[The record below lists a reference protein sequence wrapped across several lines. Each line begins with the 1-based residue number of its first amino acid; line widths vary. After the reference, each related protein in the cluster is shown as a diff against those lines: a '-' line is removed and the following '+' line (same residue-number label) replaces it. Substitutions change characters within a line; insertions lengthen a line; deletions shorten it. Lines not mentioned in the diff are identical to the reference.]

1 MIGAQSLEHS
11 GVVSD
16 LRRLANRYFSRCGS
30 YVFQGQPALQ
40 SLARNC
46 ERASST
52 PVIGID
58 HIIYQL
64 TGLLLLTLAGC
75 VWRGP
80 APRLPAGAYMSVSK
94 AFPPSC
100 GAF

>member
-1 MIGAQSLEHS
+1 MIRGAPSLDS

-16 LRRLANRYFSRCGS
+16 LRRLASRYFSRCGS

-46 ERASST
+46 ERANST

-58 HIIYQL
+58 IIYHL
-64 TGLLLLTLAGC
+64 RYYYVCPPPRAHLLTFADSALA
-75 VWRGP
+75 RSSSDL
-80 APRLPAGAYMSVSK
+80 AIEE
-94 AFPPSC
+94 
-100 GAF
+100 